1 MRTALLVSLL
11 LLACRTP
18 SSAHDSHHRFD
29 DPDVWASRF
38 EDPKRT
44 EWQKPDEVIA
54 ALGLKPDSK
63 VADIGSATGY
73 FPVRLAKAVPQ
84 GKVYGVDV
92 ESSMVE
98 YLNRRAEREGITN
111 LISILAAFD
120 DPKIPEPVD
129 VVLIVNTY
137 HHIENRQAYFSKL
150 AGSVKPGG
158 KLAVI
163 DFMPSSK
170 MGPGEKLNSTQ
181 IEAELKEAGWQL
193 AETRALPEQYFL
205 LFTR

>member
-1 MRTALLVSLL
+1 TVLLVSLL
-11 LLACRTP
+11 LLACKTP
-18 SSAHDSHHRFD
+18 TSSHDSHHRFD
-29 DPDVWASRF
+29 EPDVWVSRF
-38 EDPKRT
+38 EDPKRA

-54 ALGLKPDSK
+54 ALGLQPDSK

-73 FPVRLAKAVPQ
+73 FPVRLAKQVPR

-98 YLNRRAEREGITN
+98 YLNRRAEREGLTN
-111 LISILAAFD
+111 LTSILAAFD
-120 DPKIPEPVD
+120 DPKLPEPVD

-137 HHIENRQAYFSKL
+137 HHIEGRPAYFAKL

-163 DFMPSSK
+163 DFTPASK

-181 IEAELKEAGWQL
+181 IENELKEAGWQL

-205 LFTR
+205 VFTR